1 MVLTL
6 GLSIVIGLLLGLL
19 GGGGSIL
26 TVPMLVYMLH
36 VEPKT
41 AILTSFVVVGSSS
54 LMALIPH
61 ARRSSVCWKSGL
73 FFGLSGMAGAFV
85 GGRFAVHFSADL
97 LMGLF
102 GLISL
107 TTGLLMLRKAKSTH
121 RSDAG
126 QQAISVCP
134 LRAPYFRLLFDG
146 FFVGS
151 VTGMVGVGGGFIIV
165 PALTLLV
172 GLPMQGAVGTSLM
185 IIVMNAMAGLAGFSQ
200 HAALDLP
207 LTAIVTAGA
216 LTGSAMGA
224 VVSGYVKP
232 AWLRRVFG
240 LMVVAVG
247 IYVLTQSL
255 TEELFLSIE
264 AWFSRSDSMR
274 WTIAGLSLLLLVLAI
289 GSWVHKTDVAI
300 FAAHKTVDGV

>member
-1 MVLTL
+1 
-6 GLSIVIGLLLGLL
+6 
-19 GGGGSIL
+19 
-26 TVPMLVYMLH
+26 
-36 VEPKT
+36 
-41 AILTSFVVVGSSS
+41 
-54 LMALIPH
+54 
-61 ARRSSVCWKSGL
+61 
-73 FFGLSGMAGAFV
+73 MAGAFV

-107 TTGLLMLRKAKSTH
+107 TTGLLMLRRAKSTH
-121 RSDAG
+121 RSDVG
-126 QQAISVCP
+126 QHAISVCP

-200 HAALDLP
+200 HAALDVS
-207 LTAIVTAGA
+207 LTAIVTTGA

-224 VVSGYVKP
+224 VVSGYMKP

-247 IYVLTQSL
+247 LYVLKQAVTL
-255 TEELFLSIE
+255 ELIASIE
-264 AWFSRSDSMR
+264 AWFAHSDSQV
-274 WTIAGLSLLLLVLAI
+274 WTIGGISLLLLVLAI
-289 GSWVHKTDVAI
+289 GSWIHKTDVAV
-300 FAAHKTVDGV
+300 FTAHKTLDGV